1 MTKNSPLVTM
11 KEQGRGESQPSRGK
25 ATKKKRKGRV
35 SPSQKSR
42 AALAEIIDAHKWV
55 GMITL
60 RIPDGL
66 NYKSEKELVK
76 KLIKQLADRL
86 RADQLT
92 DKIGFVI
99 KREFGKKKNLHY
111 HIGITWGGEPP
122 SEEAELLA
130 TIELHK
136 KNFLRLIGKVNNQGN
151 YYHYGYCKGAEE
163 RSKLSAYL
171 KKASKYGVGV
181 LALPS
186 GWDHLTCAR
195 FYHTRGLSHMPRG
208 RSQPANTD
216 EVLASDGKP
225 ESALARIAP
234 VSSAITTNWS
244 PDMDEVQGS
253 CSSRK
258 SSSSTPLLSINDRA
272 GYLDQRT
279 TRLDD
284 LESDGKSTLFTK
296 KNPHD
301 QPPLRRAES
310 TRFVENEVCQT
321 CEYHGKIIY
330 KRDGYERCPYCG
342 NDWNVCH
349 PF

>member
-1 MTKNSPLVTM
+1 MPTKQQSPVNR
-11 KEQGRGESQPSRGK
+11 KSRDCGSPSGGK
-25 ATKKKRKGRV
+25 ANKEKRKKGV
-35 SPSQKSR
+35 SPSKESR
-42 AALAEIIDAHKWV
+42 EALGKIVDAHEWI

-60 RIPDGL
+60 KFPKGFT
-66 NYKSEKELVK
+66 YSSERSLVK
-76 KLIKQLADRL
+76 KLMKQLADRL
-86 RADQLT
+86 LADELT
-92 DKIGFVI
+92 DKIGFLT
-99 KREFGKKKNLHY
+99 KREFGKKGQLHY
-111 HIGITWGGEPP
+111 HIGITSKCAPTL
-122 SEEAELLA
+122 SETDLNT
-130 TIELHK
+130 TIRLHK
-136 KNFLRLIGKVNNQGN
+136 KNYLSLIGKENNQGG
-151 YYHYGYCKGAEE
+151 YYHVRFCKGAEE
-163 RSKLSAYL
+163 LSKLAAYL
-171 KKASKYGVGV
+171 KKGSKYGVGV

-186 GWDHLTCAR
+186 GWEPSTCAR

-208 RSQPANTD
+208 RSQPPNTD

-225 ESALARIAP
+225 ESALAHIAP
-234 VSSAITTNWS
+234 VSSATTTNWS

-258 SSSSTPLLSINDRA
+258 SSSSTPPLSINDRA

-296 KNPHD
+296 ENPHD
-301 QPPLRRAES
+301 QPPLRKAES